1 MSSGSLDDIN
11 ERVRRDAAEKEAAEE
26 AKKEAAKAERDAIN
40 AKLALQRQPP
50 PRPGGEGD
58 GSVPSP
64 SKTSVSAPVVCKQSS
79 KERGL
84 TIAVGSPSAHASAAR
99 PPPSSS
105 SSFSGTVDGISF
117 VEESAAV
124 RLQAS
129 ARSRQAK
136 KASDGRRQMA
146 EAAEE
151 AAEIVIGQISL
162 QARLHE
168 RRPPTIR
175 LDVPMEGPRLATYDE
190 ARAAAVAVQS
200 AARGVLARA
209 NTAARRRMVADLARA
224 RAEVTGGSVTESIPG
239 IGDVTKVGEI
249 TNVGDAAANGD
260 ADGDADASSSSS
272 SEDEQVIGD
281 RQAVALERARAEADQ
296 TISAWKGNGTAV
308 TALTAVSPSLASLGS
323 SRRSTDERI
332 DPPSPQPHS
341 EAEAIASEVRV
352 AADWSA
358 KCAPGTSP
366 FLDYVASTIGTHQQR
381 AAAAIAMGAAAG
393 TAASNGGGG
402 AIFAPPLVSPLSLAP
417 PQQPPVASAMA
428 TCSSPAVTAA
438 ASPATPSSQ
447 ALAAAMPF
455 VMPRTPL
462 PSSAL
467 ELLDELGLGK
477 YRKRFV
483 REDLTEVAMFT
494 AMLRL
499 GEGGA
504 SDLRAI
510 LREVGMTLGHR
521 ERLLLAAPGLRDGAV
536 REPIEGA
543 VWVLSGPGRTEAFR
557 SSLVLSCTC
566 RTACVRIRA

>member
-1 MSSGSLDDIN
+1 M
-11 ERVRRDAAEKEAAEE
+11 
-26 AKKEAAKAERDAIN
+26 
-40 AKLALQRQPP
+40 
-50 PRPGGEGD
+50 
-58 GSVPSP
+58 PSP

-281 RQAVALERARAEADQ
+281 RQAVALEGARAEADQ
-296 TISAWKGNGTAV
+296 TISAWKGMAV
-308 TALTAVSPSLASLGS
+308 TALTAVSLVGAEHGAPQTSAS
-323 SRRSTDERI
+323 T
-332 DPPSPQPHS
+332 
-341 EAEAIASEVRV
+341 AV
-352 AADWSA
+352 AAASA
-358 KCAPGTSP
+358 RPGPSRARFAALPTERQVRSRHLS

-381 AAAAIAMGAAAG
+381 AAAIAMERK
-393 TAASNGGGG
+393 AASNGGG
-402 AIFAPPLVSPLSLAP
+402 AIFTPPLVSPLSLAP

-521 ERLLLAAPGLRDGAV
+521 ERLLLALTTRRPP
-536 REPIEGA
+536 E
-543 VWVLSGPGRTEAFR
+543 
-557 SSLVLSCTC
+557 TC
-566 RTACVRIRA
+566 MR